1 MKAST
6 KVGVFLCINS
16 RIVQSKY
23 IDFKFFKVYNKN
35 EKIYHFKKKGAEFMT
50 LYKTILIGLF
60 GSFLM
65 FLGDMILYY
74 DKDGYDSKDK
84 INSVITIMKK
94 LSVKRLYLGGLLGP
108 IGAFLYSLGFYHI
121 VLASQGK
128 YENLGWILFIIN
140 NLGTILG
147 GAYHLQFA
155 YLGLLSRH
163 KGKESFDE
171 FLKFLK
177 FQAKFVFSVM
187 ALGNL
192 GLSIMMLSGMMI
204 FPRWQVLFTPLVLV
218 ILTPLLG
225 KLPKRL
231 HMIICGGWFNLIYF
245 IYYLSLIISFS

>member
-1 MKAST
+1 MNLHT
-6 KVGVFLCINS
+6 C
-16 RIVQSKY
+16 
-23 IDFKFFKVYNKN
+23 
-35 EKIYHFKKKGAEFMT
+35 
-50 LYKTILIGLF
+50 ILIGLL
-60 GSFLM
+60 GSITM
-65 FLGDMILYY
+65 FMGDMFLYY
-74 DKDGYDSKDK
+74 DRKDYDKKDK
-84 INSVITIMKK
+84 INSIVGIMKK
-94 LSVKRLYLGGLLGP
+94 LGTKRLYLGGILGPLGSFLYLLG
-108 IGAFLYSLGFYHI
+108 SYHM
-121 VLASQGK
+121 VLASQEK
-128 YENLGWILFIIN
+128 FLNLAWILFLINSLGIIF
-140 NLGTILG
+140 G

-163 KGKESFDE
+163 EGKEAFDE